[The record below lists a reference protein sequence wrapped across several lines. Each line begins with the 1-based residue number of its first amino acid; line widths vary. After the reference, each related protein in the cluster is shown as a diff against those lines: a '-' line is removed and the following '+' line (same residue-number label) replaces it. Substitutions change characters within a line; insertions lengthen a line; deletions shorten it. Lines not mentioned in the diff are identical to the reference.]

1 MPLLPPV
8 ITATLPSSLPMMVL
22 LCDGMRSQ
30 LFILYRTIQM
40 WRVASK
46 AHIYL
51 PKGID
56 KHPISMEQKKSARA
70 LGRPR
75 SFETGKALDAAMKV
89 CWCKGYEGASLS
101 DLTRAMGI
109 NRPSLYAAFGD
120 KESLFRKVLDRYDS
134 GPAAYVQEAMHQPTA
149 RAVVQRLMEGAAD
162 LATASGNPRGCLFV
176 QSALACGDKAEGI
189 RNDLILR
196 RDAGEKAVRLRLKR
210 AQAEGDLPR
219 DANTA
224 DLARYVVTVIQ
235 GIAVQAAGGA
245 TRNELRRVIENALRA
260 WPQ

>member
-1 MPLLPPV
+1 M
-8 ITATLPSSLPMMVL
+8 
-22 LCDGMRSQ
+22 
-30 LFILYRTIQM
+30 
-40 WRVASK
+40 
-46 AHIYL
+46 
-51 PKGID
+51 
-56 KHPISMEQKKSARA
+56 SMKQTKTARA

-89 CWCKGYEGASLS
+89 FWCKGYEGASLS
-101 DLTRAMGI
+101 NLTKAMGI

-134 GPAAYVQEAMHQPTA
+134 GPAAYVQEALNQLTA
-149 RAVVQRLMEGAAD
+149 RAAIEKLMEGAAD
-162 LATASGNPRGCLFV
+162 VATASGNPRGCLFV